1 MPDARDFL
9 RTNLTGVKEDLVFT
23 NQDGGDAIFIMRG
36 AGQPTSSADTKAVI
50 NYGYAVGNFISRQT
64 HLSGSQSSSLYSS
77 SHPVFQVP
85 LQNTGSQQVNS
96 STLEVFLNGLSIDPT
111 NDYILSGSNNVVI
124 YAPTGSY
131 GYVLKSSDKIKI
143 KYQQGF

>member
-9 RTNLTGVKEDLVFT
+9 RTNLTGAQEDLVFT

-50 NYGYAVGNFISRQT
+50 NYGYAVGNFVSRQT
-64 HLSGSQSSSLYSS
+64 HFSGSQSSSLDSNN
-77 SHPVFQVP
+77 HPVFQVT
-85 LQNTGSQQVNS
+85 LHSTGSQQVNDNS
-96 STLEVFLNGLSIDPT
+96 LEVFLNGLALEHTS
-111 NDYILSGSNNVVI
+111 DYILSGSNNVVV

-131 GYVLKSSDKIKI
+131 GYTLKSSDKIKI
-143 KYQQGF
+143 KFQQGF